1 MSLWPLGETLS
12 HSGVDSILDEYY
24 LIFRSVKCNTASP
37 IDDCKSKPLTEPE
50 SEFGAEPRD
59 RSDLNQS
66 FIDRIL
72 LETALLDELNEG
84 ANDRLVDFICLGYF
98 FDDRAQQV
106 NHMNYLV
113 DMLMA
118 YLKDIDRTGY
128 RTSFLLE
135 SSFHQTGE
143 YNDQDEDPMLYVNI
157 ISSIFCS
164 KSKLITES
172 LAQSLPFLSS
182 LLEILQFENIR
193 TENCPILAVFLKINE
208 SLLFEQTSKY
218 LNFFKS
224 QMDIV
229 DNFLNHIEVSPLI
242 EFLIKVVLTD
252 QTESPTGIIEFL
264 HEQNL
269 IPKCLNF
276 LDNSMCSP
284 GIQNSSGELLKA
296 LISISTN
303 FKLDT
308 LWIGPNLLIRQLAS
322 PQYVDQLIDIV
333 LLQRG
338 HAMGVAVSIIIEL
351 IRKNNSDYDAIDLL
365 DTTIVNNPPSQRDP
379 IYLGHLLYRLTMHME
394 DFYALLIILDN
405 DDDDDDDD
413 NDDDNYDD
421 DNTNIKGP
429 ASGNHHLLENQLH
442 ESFKPLG
449 LERVKITELISEM
462 LHCSNMGLMNSKRA
476 EKIACARDKCREA
489 LGHNLLEEAMDNLS
503 INGKI
508 LSSTTLNDECSNDSN
523 DRNDNR
529 IKKRKSKRRF
539 NDNELYSTFD
549 TFDDDSNDDMSF
561 EIPYVSEAQ
570 NLKLRK
576 NPTIGDLFKIKL
588 HDLGFLPKFLQL
600 FLRYPWNNFWHN
612 IVFDII
618 QQIFNGRMDFSYTSF
633 LVYSLFDFN
642 KSRRFIPKNF
652 NGNNQ
657 KCPATNF
664 HIISDFI
671 LQGHKDSFEF
681 YEKEKTNLGYMGQL
695 VLIAEEVAKYSKM
708 YRTDLIAPDICA
720 FLQDEVWM
728 SYSNE
733 ILNET
738 RTMCSIILGGGQFM
752 AEDNKNN
759 NLELSEG
766 PDMNQETSASS
777 TMVEN
782 ETAHDENGLLRDKVV
797 ELIEELGHLTESDIH
812 DKIKDVIVDHQSEL
826 VN

>member
-1 MSLWPLGETLS
+1 
-12 HSGVDSILDEYY
+12 
-24 LIFRSVKCNTASP
+24 
-37 IDDCKSKPLTEPE
+37 
-50 SEFGAEPRD
+50 
-59 RSDLNQS
+59 
-66 FIDRIL
+66 
-72 LETALLDELNEG
+72 
-84 ANDRLVDFICLGYF
+84 
-98 FDDRAQQV
+98 
-106 NHMNYLV
+106 
-113 DMLMA
+113 
-118 YLKDIDRTGY
+118 
-128 RTSFLLE
+128 
-135 SSFHQTGE
+135 
-143 YNDQDEDPMLYVNI
+143 
-157 ISSIFCS
+157 
-164 KSKLITES
+164 
-172 LAQSLPFLSS
+172 
-182 LLEILQFENIR
+182 
-193 TENCPILAVFLKINE
+193 
-208 SLLFEQTSKY
+208 
-218 LNFFKS
+218 
-224 QMDIV
+224 
-229 DNFLNHIEVSPLI
+229 
-242 EFLIKVVLTD
+242 
-252 QTESPTGIIEFL
+252 
-264 HEQNL
+264 
-269 IPKCLNF
+269 
-276 LDNSMCSP
+276 
-284 GIQNSSGELLKA
+284 
-296 LISISTN
+296 
-303 FKLDT
+303 
-308 LWIGPNLLIRQLAS
+308 
-322 PQYVDQLIDIV
+322 
-333 LLQRG
+333 
-338 HAMGVAVSIIIEL
+338 
-351 IRKNNSDYDAIDLL
+351 
-365 DTTIVNNPPSQRDP
+365 
-379 IYLGHLLYRLTMHME
+379 
-394 DFYALLIILDN
+394 
-405 DDDDDDDD
+405 
-413 NDDDNYDD
+413 
-421 DNTNIKGP
+421 
-429 ASGNHHLLENQLH
+429 
-442 ESFKPLG
+442 
-449 LERVKITELISEM
+449 M

-671 LQGHKDSFEF
+671 LQGHKDSFDF
-681 YEKEKTNLGYMGQL
+681 YEREETNLGYMGQL